1 VSATAASGRTCAK
14 RHTLRSSVP
23 DTLELMYINRPADEL
38 PTCVN
43 SPGSTRRMTLAIAAI
58 AFAAA
63 CGSNSPT
70 TLGPTPSSA
79 TLTGLKVSAASPSAS
94 TFQLAATAQFSD
106 STTKDVTSLA
116 QWSSSN
122 ASLATVTATGMV
134 TVVGTGTVDLRA
146 TYQTVSNSLTVVVL
160 LSPRPAVTLSGTVR
174 EVKPA
179 EHTLASVRVDIV
191 GGLDAGKFVMSD
203 SNGKYQFAGLSQGTI
218 SLTATMAGYLP
229 WQGSDIAL
237 KGDMTEDAWL
247 VPIPPNDANG
257 VTATARCKD
266 GTWSWSTDPAAA
278 CAADGGTAYVVC
290 PGPLCPNSR
299 VK

>member
-1 VSATAASGRTCAK
+1 
-14 RHTLRSSVP
+14 
-23 DTLELMYINRPADEL
+23 
-38 PTCVN
+38 
-43 SPGSTRRMTLAIAAI
+43 
-58 AFAAA
+58 
-63 CGSNSPT
+63 
-70 TLGPTPSSA
+70 
-79 TLTGLKVSAASPSAS
+79 
-94 TFQLAATAQFSD
+94 
-106 STTKDVTSLA
+106 
-116 QWSSSN
+116 
-122 ASLATVTATGMV
+122 MV

-146 TYQTVSNSLTVVVL
+146 TYQTVSNALTVVVL

-203 SNGKYQFAGLSQGTI
+203 SNGKYQFTGLSQGTI